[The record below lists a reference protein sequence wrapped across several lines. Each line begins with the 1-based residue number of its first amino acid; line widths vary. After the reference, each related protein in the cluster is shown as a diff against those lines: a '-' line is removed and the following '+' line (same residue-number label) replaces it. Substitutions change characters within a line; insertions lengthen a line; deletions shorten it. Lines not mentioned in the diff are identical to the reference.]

1 VVEGLIEPG
10 DAAAANIMDSEG
22 LFRSGLVG
30 STVVFVVDLVIARE
44 LYVFLRTVSTD
55 LSLLPA

>member
-1 VVEGLIEPG
+1 
-10 DAAAANIMDSEG
+10 MDSEG